1 MYAKLIWTSAHV
13 GCELAMV
20 ELVISQS
27 RRMYVYFVHLE
38 TVAHNNTNT
47 VKYTTLSSYYLLV
60 TMHNIKFVKSAR
72 VIIILWRRKTH
83 KWDIMTG
90 HTVTSFGTSGSSPSI
105 WKLSSLFSRNLH
117 SFSYISL
124 SDLKSEQ
131 HSHGAS
137 DQNPTK

>member
-1 MYAKLIWTSAHV
+1 MLNLSEPQRML

-60 TMHNIKFVKSAR
+60 IITMHNIKFVKSAR
-72 VIIILWRRKTH
+72 VIIIL
-83 KWDIMTG
+83 
-90 HTVTSFGTSGSSPSI
+90 
-105 WKLSSLFSRNLH
+105 
-117 SFSYISL
+117 
-124 SDLKSEQ
+124 
-131 HSHGAS
+131 
-137 DQNPTK
+137 